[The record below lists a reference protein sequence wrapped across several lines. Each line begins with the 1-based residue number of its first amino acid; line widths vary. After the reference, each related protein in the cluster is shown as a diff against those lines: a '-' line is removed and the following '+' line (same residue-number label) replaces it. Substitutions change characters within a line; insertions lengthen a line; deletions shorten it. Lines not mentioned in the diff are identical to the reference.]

1 MKVSTLERTSCFER
15 KNQALEQKDN
25 EVILVYIYMP
35 CSAMLANMASTEKF
49 TKKQVSKPNHLFFSK
64 RTYKIGKKNYLN
76 QQRNIVTPNSL
87 DPILQKVATGQ
98 MNGAMKNLKKA
109 LLLSDGSRIAQ

>member
-1 MKVSTLERTSCFER
+1 
-15 KNQALEQKDN
+15 
-25 EVILVYIYMP
+25 MP

-64 RTYKIGKKNYLN
+64 RTYKIGNKKLPES
-76 QQRNIVTPNSL
+76 TTEHSNSQL
-87 DPILQKVATGQ
+87 PGPDSPESSHRT
-98 MNGAMKNLKKA
+98 NERSDEEPEKA

>member
-64 RTYKIGKKNYLN
+64 RTYKIGNPNCQIKLDIL
-76 QQRNIVTPNSL
+76 RNSEKPDMVF
-87 DPILQKVATGQ
+87 D
-98 MNGAMKNLKKA
+98 NLK
-109 LLLSDGSRIAQ
+109 I